1 MLGSQYSPALASHPL
16 PSESQTAL
24 HSHLSEEGLQ
34 TISNRFQHQ
43 EIRPSPSTKNGSWLA
58 DIASIPGQA
67 GWRLGDDLSLVL
79 PQSVGA
85 VWGDRQTLEE
95 TL

>member
-34 TISNRFQHQ
+34 INSNRLQHQ

-67 GWRLGDDLSLVL
+67 GWRVGDESSF
-79 PQSVGA
+79 PSISWA
-85 VWGDRQTLEE
+85 VWGARQTLEE
-95 TL
+95 ETL